1 MASAEGL
8 AAAAVHA
15 KLLADRDEHEMEK
28 LAVGVVEMQM
38 RKIELKLRQMEDLD
52 AGLARERAAVDRMF
66 AAIAAERGREEKTR
80 KEAEARAKSA
90 EEEEARR
97 RDAEAAAAAAA
108 EAAAEAE
115 PAAKS
120 RRCWL
125 RRRRRRRLK
134 TSRGLGPVSCFLLVV
149 SAMVYWPSCVP
160 IRPYS
165 ISGATPPRRRI

>member
-1 MASAEGL
+1 MSAAPPATARPRLVEPNSSGGKRIKEVRFGL
-8 AAAAVHA
+8 
-15 KLLADRDEHEMEK
+15 LSTDEMEK

-97 RDAEAAAAAAA
+97 RDAEAAAAKAAA
-108 EAAAEAE
+108 EAAAAAEAE
-115 PAAKS
+115 RREIAAMLAASAPPAPA
-120 RRCWL
+120 
-125 RRRRRRRLK
+125 
-134 TSRGLGPVSCFLLVV
+134 P
-149 SAMVYWPSCVP
+149 
-160 IRPYS
+160 
-165 ISGATPPRRRI
+165 